1 MHTYAPAVRNQMEEE
16 EREKK
21 SVDCICFPS
30 FALNVL
36 ICNARCDRFMR
47 VPNVSTRSLTRP
59 NRNPATTGHMCTA
72 RKIPPHTHHTSSYT
86 PSRTAGASQHE
97 IDFVFFFSFRL
108 SYLFVTDTW
117 FANQNSP
124 RCARLRRISRFG
136 ESCDCYEWKMSGRV
150 WLIGIFNLAF
160 CINKFQPH
168 VCNAFP
174 W

>member
-30 FALNVL
+30 FLLNVL

-59 NRNPATTGHMCTA
+59 NRNPTTTGHMCTA

-108 SYLFVTDTW
+108 SYLFVTDTLIRQSK
-117 FANQNSP
+117 FAKVCTFAP
-124 RCARLRRISRFG
+124 
-136 ESCDCYEWKMSGRV
+136 
-150 WLIGIFNLAF
+150 NLT
-160 CINKFQPH
+160 I
-168 VCNAFP
+168 